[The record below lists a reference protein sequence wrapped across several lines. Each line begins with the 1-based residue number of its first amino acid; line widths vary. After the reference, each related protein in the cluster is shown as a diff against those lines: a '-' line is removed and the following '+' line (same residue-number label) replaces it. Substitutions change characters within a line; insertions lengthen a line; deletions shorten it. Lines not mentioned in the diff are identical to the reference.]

1 MGFAKSIKSLFKGKG
16 KGSKKEDDLFNP
28 YEKSQKATV
37 GRNKS
42 MRMGIYEPYRS
53 HFPLRQNPIPFDKSD
68 LASDSQHQSHQK
80 ADSRYGGYDPT
91 RMKLV
96 TANGEFTRDR
106 NGNYEQH
113 IPAQMQGQLANNR
126 RGPQSMYGSTDSIHS
141 GIQQL
146 YTSNLGARNGQLRGS
161 TRSLDQFGGQSQLD
175 LIKNGNGRM
184 SLRSNMGSNS
194 MSNMQQYQHQHQQ
207 YQNHYQ
213 QMPNMGHY
221 QMWQPQFGQHQPSSR
236 PGSVDPY
243 QMMSSSTTSLNSSAY
258 GFMSPTPQ
266 QQQQQHQAAPHHASQ
281 HQLSSHQQ
289 APAPSLPKVP
299 SLSQLTGLNFD
310 PSGRPMTS
318 DPNEIAQAVKKMEQC
333 LQMLNSIQ
341 RNNPGNYQ
349 QHNLPPQQQQP
360 QMLQPRAP
368 PSLTAQP
375 LRSSLR
381 KPQALQP
388 QPEFQEREARKKR
401 RLRKKSDLSKF
412 DLSELRKKLESVE
425 NDSTDSGGDSSGDKG
440 FCDGSNPPS
449 DGTVTPEKR
458 ESGSDSGESSD
469 SGVSTPPPAD
479 LKMEK
484 ELKPILS
491 VTKGILK
498 RTNSH

>member
-1 MGFAKSIKSLFKGKG
+1 ML
-16 KGSKKEDDLFNP
+16 
-28 YEKSQKATV
+28 
-37 GRNKS
+37 
-42 MRMGIYEPYRS
+42 
-53 HFPLRQNPIPFDKSD
+53 
-68 LASDSQHQSHQK
+68 
-80 ADSRYGGYDPT
+80 
-91 RMKLV
+91 
-96 TANGEFTRDR
+96 
-106 NGNYEQH
+106 
-113 IPAQMQGQLANNR
+113 
-126 RGPQSMYGSTDSIHS
+126 
-141 GIQQL
+141 
-146 YTSNLGARNGQLRGS
+146 
-161 TRSLDQFGGQSQLD
+161 
-175 LIKNGNGRM
+175 KNGNGRM
-184 SLRSNMGSNS
+184 SLRGNMGSNS
-194 MSNMQQYQHQHQQ
+194 ISNMQQCQYQQ
-207 YQNHYQ
+207 YQQ
-213 QMPNMGHY
+213 QQYNPNVAPQY
-221 QMWQPQFGQHQPSSR
+221 QMWQPQFQQPSSR

-243 QMMSSSTTSLNSSAY
+243 QMMSSSSTSLNSSAY

-266 QQQQQHQAAPHHASQ
+266 QQQQQHHQSQQHLGNQAAPS
-281 HQLSSHQQ
+281 
-289 APAPSLPKVP
+289 SLPKVP
-299 SLSQLTGLNFD
+299 SLSLLTGLNFD

-333 LQMLNSIQ
+333 LQMLNSLQ
-341 RNNPGNYQ
+341 RNNSQKNYQ
-349 QHNLPPQQQQP
+349 QHNLPNGQIMQQQQQQQHQRFQQ

-368 PSLTAQP
+368 PSLSAQP

-381 KPQALQP
+381 KPAALQP

-425 NDSTDSGGDSSGDKG
+425 NDSTDSGGDSNGDKG

-479 LKMEK
+479 LKIEK

-491 VTKGILK
+491 VSKGILK